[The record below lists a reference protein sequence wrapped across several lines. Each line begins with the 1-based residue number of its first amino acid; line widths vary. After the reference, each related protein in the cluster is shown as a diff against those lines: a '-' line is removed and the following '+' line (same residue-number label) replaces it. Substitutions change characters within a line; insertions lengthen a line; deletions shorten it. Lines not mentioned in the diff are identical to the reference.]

1 VRLVNTP
8 ENVIHI
14 DGLAS
19 GTMYQIH
26 VESMSLSGIAIS
38 NSNMSFKTTHSETGR
53 HQMVLILI
61 AVIPVVL
68 VLSAA
73 VGLVLR
79 RSVMHTFCGLT

>member
-1 VRLVNTP
+1 MRLVNTP

-38 NSNMSFKTTHSETGR
+38 NSMSFKTTHSETGR